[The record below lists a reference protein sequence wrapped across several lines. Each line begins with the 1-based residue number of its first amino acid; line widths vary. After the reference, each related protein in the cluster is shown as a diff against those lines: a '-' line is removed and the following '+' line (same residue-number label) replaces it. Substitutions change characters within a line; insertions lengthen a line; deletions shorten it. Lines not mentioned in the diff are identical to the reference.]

1 MDKYISELEL
11 LYSAMSQKER
21 HLLVNLLRE
30 EKENIIHY
38 ESQVEWVEDR
48 IKTINSILSMMED
61 N

>member
-30 EKENIIHY
+30 EKENIVHY
-38 ESQVEWVEDR
+38 EFQVEWVEDR

>member
-48 IKTINSILSMMED
+48 IKTINSILSMME
-61 N
+61 NN

>member
-30 EKENIIHY
+30 EKENIMHY
-38 ESQVEWVEDR
+38 ESQIEWVEDR
-48 IKTINSILSMMED
+48 IKTINSILSMME
-61 N
+61 NN

>member
-21 HLLVNLLRE
+21 HLLVNLRRE
-30 EKENIIHY
+30 EKENLIHY

-48 IKTINSILSMMED
+48 IKTINSILSMME
-61 N
+61 NN

>member
-1 MDKYISELEL
+1 MNKHISELEL

-21 HLLVNLLRE
+21 YLLVNLLEE

-38 ESQVEWVEDR
+38 ESQVEWVKDR
-48 IKTINSILSMMED
+48 INTINSILSMMED